1 MHWRGNLTGQNYS
14 SQSTVISARNLEGV
28 MHQYAL
34 PPIPP
39 VSPFETS
46 RQIVSHMSICLS
58 ICETFSRFVSL
69 VRWVHCNSPHLIT
82 CLIPRTFPC
91 NAHGVRL
98 VALTSLR
105 DTYVCICAT
114 VGRVSS
120 LSIQWFGICSLYHCP
135 YCYLYAHACAF
146 IYS

>member
-1 MHWRGNLTGQNYS
+1 
-14 SQSTVISARNLEGV
+14 

-34 PPIPP
+34 PPIPLHTP
-39 VSPFETS
+39 MHVS
-46 RQIVSHMSICLS
+46 RQIVSHVRHMLS
-58 ICETFSRFVSL
+58 ICETFSRSVSC
-69 VRWVHCNSPHLIT
+69 CNTLPSIVPPLTT
-82 CLIPRTFPC
+82 CLIPCPFPC

-114 VGRVSS
+114 VGRVNS

-135 YCYLYAHACAF
+135 YCYLYARARVCVR
-146 IYS
+146 I

>member
-1 MHWRGNLTGQNYS
+1 
-14 SQSTVISARNLEGV
+14 

-39 VSPFETS
+39 VSPFA
-46 RQIVSHMSICLS
+46 SIRACARACACVCPGVCPGVRAGVCAYARITCPRPSVHCLS
-58 ICETFSRFVSL
+58 IQCETFSWFVSQT
-69 VRWVHCNSPHLIT
+69 RRVHCNSPYLTT
-82 CLIPRTFPC
+82 CLIPDTFPC

-120 LSIQWFGICSLYHCP
+120 LSIQWFGIC
-135 YCYLYAHACAF
+135 YLSHW
-146 IYS
+146 